1 MAALQVVNGT
11 LHLTGINATQTDP
24 CTELNSSLWLL
35 CVSPHTSFRL
45 QTLAIRLLQLHPA
58 LQAAISH
65 CSASISP
72 ALISV
77 LRPLSSVVQDL
88 AAIEAMRS
96 SLNTEPDDDGLIQA
110 IQTQVAL
117 IEKDS
122 RCHSSVWIEQ
132 DTQNALQPYAFLAGL
147 FHQLV
152 VRSRTYQIDDLS
164 STSMST
170 YPITIGT
177 PQKEDLTPG
186 PPNAHIAMMES
197 TRLSVRLEKETEQ
210 VLSSKDLQIKCFKH
224 YYSLGVVAGGN
235 FGDIWQGKLSDGTDV
250 AIKVWQ
256 LSSLKGDNHKI
267 LKRLTREI
275 YNWSKFKH
283 ENIHQLLGV
292 IMFQGRVGMVSKWMA
307 NGNLQEYLLEKKN
320 ADKYRLCTQVSK
332 GVQYLHANNMIHGDL
347 KATNILVSSDG
358 TAMLTDFDHSIISN
372 CSLVFSATTQN
383 GGGTLRW
390 MAPEL
395 LIDDNSR
402 RNKETDMYALG
413 MVGECVTVWYYMLT
427 RAVLPLVVLD
437 STGLSQFASNWSA
450 KSFLWCTG
458 NNYGGNS
465 ISSMS

>member
-1 MAALQVVNGT
+1 
-11 LHLTGINATQTDP
+11 
-24 CTELNSSLWLL
+24 
-35 CVSPHTSFRL
+35 
-45 QTLAIRLLQLHPA
+45 
-58 LQAAISH
+58 
-65 CSASISP
+65 
-72 ALISV
+72 
-77 LRPLSSVVQDL
+77 
-88 AAIEAMRS
+88 
-96 SLNTEPDDDGLIQA
+96 
-110 IQTQVAL
+110 
-117 IEKDS
+117 
-122 RCHSSVWIEQ
+122 
-132 DTQNALQPYAFLAGL
+132 
-147 FHQLV
+147 
-152 VRSRTYQIDDLS
+152 
-164 STSMST
+164 MST

-437 STGLSQFASNWSA
+437 STDWRSYMGISQKVLGPPAKDSPCCNESSRTISGTMHQAYNIGNPEDIQLSS
-450 KSFLWCTG
+450 CTSG
-458 NNYGGNS
+458 KVDQAIKIRPAYIALTHSRRDRTITAHKINRSHQTGHLGYHPS
-465 ISSMS
+465 